1 MTKKAIVQEIRK
13 RYKVWDVEIS
23 KTALG
28 KGQIHLTCWH
38 GACQRIGQF
47 VLQYFGKQVFTYS
60 ACHEFRKGR
69 LAIYFKR

>member
-1 MTKKAIVQEIRK
+1 MTKKDIVREIK
-13 RYKVWDVEIS
+13 ARYPIWDVEIS

-38 GACQRIGQF
+38 GACNRIGQF
-47 VLQYFGKQVFTYS
+47 VMEAFPKQVFTYS